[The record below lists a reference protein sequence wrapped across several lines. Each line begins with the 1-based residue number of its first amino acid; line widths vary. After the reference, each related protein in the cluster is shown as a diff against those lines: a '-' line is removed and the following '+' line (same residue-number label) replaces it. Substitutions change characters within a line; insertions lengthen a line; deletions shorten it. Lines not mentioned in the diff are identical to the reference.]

1 MTCVLRE
8 IFGDT
13 NRVSILE
20 ELLENWGHYLK
31 VPEIARMIDA
41 TEKTVYNHVNELME
55 IGLLEKREGK
65 AAAYRLKMDDR
76 RAVCLAILES
86 EEYIRKIDEITGK
99 MNEEPMETT
108 ARRMF
113 PAHYS
118 LNESGKHTLT
128 ISSTGQ
134 GGKCG

>member
-99 MNEEPMETT
+99 MNEETMETT

-128 ISSTGQ
+128 ISSTG
-134 GGKCG
+134 